1 MSRQGKSEEKFTD
14 IIKNFFGLRSS
25 STVTPPRSL
34 VKEVVFTPNILQD
47 IGPSS
52 PPNKRIDLIKN
63 LSDAVVRKTLE
74 ENAVAAIWEAI
85 RDLVDSPSTEDRH
98 VTLVF
103 LLHIIK
109 GQGEHL
115 GPLRSHFFRVIQN
128 LSNPEDLSH
137 RLELFHA
144 LTANGKD
151 LTYFETETGT
161 LILNWMFEISKS
173 NRITEFLALVVNII
187 RYNVGYF
194 DDSSMSGIIKC
205 TCTLTAT
212 VKDLNDIQQCVELL
226 GLVIHLQCVPSE
238 CLTYIVTVLCR
249 TLNIRNN
256 GNASREVMRKLLSTH
271 LGHHVVHLMC
281 CMLEEKDH
289 PIDEQVLRAAVYY
302 LGMALWG
309 SKKVTTLSQPP
320 SAVLPSFL
328 QVLERGSQLVAFEIT
343 LSVGQL
349 VKKYGQVLTYA
360 GWDMVMDILSLLLK
374 NPEWSPPNQVSMEEH
389 LHSTLTD
396 IETLHQHGLF
406 SGSTTKLFLIIESCA
421 VKRPAASVVSLISYR
436 AESLNPEE
444 DNWVNN
450 LHQLLERYFRQE
462 IRTEIRIKALDVLSM
477 ILSVNR
483 NLFEEQL
490 VETVVISFLKHL
502 ENDPDPAVR
511 KAGAEL
517 LLTIIPHSR
526 HYKYLLD
533 VVERVVT
540 KPVQLWLQSIEG
552 QNVKQHLN
560 DPLVGD
566 TRELVKVLVETF
578 KTKIY
583 SPPGNCSLCIYN
595 LLVKYARFQ
604 YSHPLLITTGGEIRW
619 KIIECLLLLRSN
631 NKYQVGVAT
640 DLNPRKIPYSP
651 YLFCKISP
659 PDQCSRTP
667 PGTPTS
673 QSPALSTQNSIAI
686 IDFSQA
692 LLLFNDC
699 LQHEK
704 DWSVWKCFLNLF
716 PKLLRNKTLVLSE
729 RGQLMDLL
737 CRSLCNLITNRNL
750 GLPRKLLNRP
760 STFTPSDFHMEVF
773 PVLSAIVTYQSD
785 LQRSQQ
791 MELINCFQFGLV
803 SKCPQL
809 CMNALRMC
817 ALEMPDAMTRFLP
830 EIILSLSKIS
840 STVYVGIPVL
850 SFLSTIVRFPKL
862 YVSFTSDQ
870 YLSIFA
876 IALPYTNP
884 FKFSHYMVSLAYHVI
899 AAWFTHC
906 RVEWRWHFVKYVQK
920 SLSRYVQQE
929 FEENAKQ
936 RLKSHDTSPSPGSSS
951 SATRA
956 RAGSCDGADKGRR
969 RFKSGSSLQESPAKL
984 PINEK
989 AYQFHMELTETCID
1003 MMSRYTHANFAAV
1016 PKRSP
1021 LMEFLLSGGR
1031 TKSWLVGHKII
1042 SITTSGGGK
1051 KIGLQGICEKCLMLY
1066 QQAKEDNAIKRMR
1079 EKKSKDRK
1087 RHKSA
1092 ALFTRS
1098 VSHIDEPTLRAM
1110 QTTGGSE
1117 DGSKKRAIDD
1127 MGLLDAEPPV
1137 FSDDINPISKTQI
1150 KELLQNSSQTHQGTK
1165 NSDSIGTMFLPNL
1178 CTCWCV
1184 SWAEIRIRSPSG
1196 SISWMMRI
1204 ENHLNPYGGP
1214 SDLPLADISV
1224 LQIPVKQHGPCLS
1237 VDGFNYR
1244 SNLSE
1249 DEYETLYKQR
1259 FPTEQELAARRFNDY
1274 YSKDGKQHLSFSSSI
1289 FSFFFSLHLFLLFF
1303 FLFFP
1308 SFFLSFFFIYFFFFL
1323 SPFGKTLLYFS
1334 FLYHLFSPLLSLPKL
1349 YYFPLPLYRLFFPY
1363 PFIVSFS
1370 PTRLSS
1376 LFPLPVYRLFFPYPF
1391 IVSFS
1396 PTRLSSLFPLPV
1408 YRIFF
1413 PYPFIVSFSPTR
1425 LSSLFP
1431 LPVYRL
1437 FFPYPFI
1444 VSLYTS
1450 TSSPETESLS
1460 IFRDCIDQDGGV
1472 QLEQKGRV
1480 LKKSTSSPSLLSDES
1495 SQRWQYYQQQKT
1507 PPYQQHHFHYPSR
1520 QQTPPFPGDDDAM
1533 PRPRLLSMKVNPT
1546 NASDDFDEQSSME
1559 SVIPHRPRGQTISI
1573 PSPHHTFNKLKKA
1586 QEQASAEKPKEEEVK
1601 GGIDPSFVFLQL
1613 YGGLLSLTPPD
1624 IPLLLPHNQETQR
1637 SLELLDY
1644 IPSYETHKIGVLY
1657 VGENQCN
1664 SEVEILS
1671 NQHGSERY
1679 QKFLENLG
1687 QLIYLKDTDGKCVF
1701 LGGLD
1706 GREKCDGQF
1715 AYSWHDEFMQ
1725 VIFHVATLM
1734 PNMKND
1740 KLRNNK
1746 KRHIGNDYVNIVYN
1760 DSGEEYQITTLR
1772 SELNFV
1778 NIIIE
1783 PLDCETNA
1791 VTIVTKESKKADAK
1805 EVITADIAEA
1815 LGQEAK
1821 IISDKKVASLVRL
1834 MAIHCNLAAMVLWRQ
1849 QNIPEDPFASN
1860 WLERLRHMKR
1870 LHNRVMEELKTMA
1883 DEKAGYD
1890 RTEGKVFHEDFTDY
1904 S

>member
-936 RLKSHDTSPSPGSSS
+936 RLKSHDTSPSPGSSNS
-951 SATRA
+951 STRA

-1274 YSKDGKQHLSFSSSI
+1274 YSKDD
-1289 FSFFFSLHLFLLFF
+1289 
-1303 FLFFP
+1303 
-1308 SFFLSFFFIYFFFFL
+1308 
-1323 SPFGKTLLYFS
+1323 
-1334 FLYHLFSPLLSLPKL
+1334 
-1349 YYFPLPLYRLFFPY
+1349 
-1363 PFIVSFS
+1363 
-1370 PTRLSS
+1370 
-1376 LFPLPVYRLFFPYPF
+1376 
-1391 IVSFS
+1391 
-1396 PTRLSSLFPLPV
+1396 
-1408 YRIFF
+1408 
-1413 PYPFIVSFSPTR
+1413 
-1425 LSSLFP
+1425 
-1431 LPVYRL
+1431 
-1437 FFPYPFI
+1437 
-1444 VSLYTS
+1444 TS

-1586 QEQASAEKPKEEEVK
+1586 QEQASAQKPKEEEVK

>member
-309 SKKVTTLSQPP
+309 SKRVTTLSQPP

-936 RLKSHDTSPSPGSSS
+936 RLKSHDTSPSPGSSNS
-951 SATRA
+951 STRA

-1274 YSKDGKQHLSFSSSI
+1274 YSKDD
-1289 FSFFFSLHLFLLFF
+1289 
-1303 FLFFP
+1303 
-1308 SFFLSFFFIYFFFFL
+1308 
-1323 SPFGKTLLYFS
+1323 
-1334 FLYHLFSPLLSLPKL
+1334 
-1349 YYFPLPLYRLFFPY
+1349 
-1363 PFIVSFS
+1363 
-1370 PTRLSS
+1370 
-1376 LFPLPVYRLFFPYPF
+1376 
-1391 IVSFS
+1391 
-1396 PTRLSSLFPLPV
+1396 
-1408 YRIFF
+1408 
-1413 PYPFIVSFSPTR
+1413 
-1425 LSSLFP
+1425 
-1431 LPVYRL
+1431 
-1437 FFPYPFI
+1437 
-1444 VSLYTS
+1444 TS

-1586 QEQASAEKPKEEEVK
+1586 QEQASAQKPKEEEVK